1 MTAAQTQSN
10 SRYDIVIVGGGMV
23 GISLALLLAEQQHS
37 WKILLLEAQ
46 AYQQSGGTEDR
57 PSFDARSTALSWSS
71 RKIFEA
77 AGLWS
82 ELQSQASKIEKIHVS
97 DRGHIGLTR
106 IDAEEAGVEA
116 LGYVV
121 ENRWIGSVL
130 LEKLAKTS
138 VEVLAPARVAT
149 LKPLKKGMRLTLEAT
164 AESESTVEGSNLSI
178 ESSLVV
184 IADGANSQ
192 TAQKVG
198 IHSNQQPYGQQG
210 IIANIALE
218 KPHAGVAYER
228 FTDQGPVAML
238 PLADHQGS
246 PRCALV
252 WTEPTAK
259 AEQLLAA
266 TDEQFL
272 SALQESFGYRLGIL
286 KRVGERHAYPLAL
299 TTSTEQVR
307 RNLVVLGNAAHS
319 LHPVAGQGF
328 NLSLRDVAVLADVLG
343 SARSSGDD
351 FAALNTLES
360 YQQQQLA
367 DQQNTLLFSDNLPK
381 LFAQPSSAI
390 ALGRNSGLLMMDLIP
405 SLRSRFAQFGMG
417 MMTKEAGHG

>member
-1 MTAAQTQSN
+1 VTAAQTQSN
-10 SRYDIVIVGGGMV
+10 SSYDIVIVGGGMV

-82 ELQSQASKIEKIHVS
+82 ALQSQASKIEKIHVS

-116 LGYVV
+116 LGYVL

-130 LEKLAKTS
+130 LERLATSS

-149 LKPLKKGMRLTLEAT
+149 IKPLKQGMRLTLED
-164 AESESTVEGSNLSI
+164 SDQCI

-192 TAQKVG
+192 TAQKTG
-198 IHSNQQPYGQQG
+198 IHSNQKPYGQQG

-218 KPHAGVAYER
+218 KPHSGVAYER
-228 FTDQGPVAML
+228 FTDQGPMAML
-238 PLADHQGS
+238 PLGNHEGS

-252 WTEPTAK
+252 WTQPTAIAK
-259 AEQLLAA
+259 QLMAA
-266 TDEQFL
+266 TDEEFL
-272 SALQESFGYRLGIL
+272 SALQECFGYRLGML
-286 KRVGERHAYPLAL
+286 KRVGDRHSYPLAL

-343 SARSSGDD
+343 SARSCGDD
-351 FAALNTLES
+351 FAALETLES
-360 YQQQQLA
+360 YQKQQLA
-367 DQQNTLLFSDNLPK
+367 DQQNTLVFSDNLPK
-381 LFAQPSSAI
+381 LFAQPSSAV

-405 SLRSRFAQFGMG
+405 SLRGRFAQFGMG

>member
-1 MTAAQTQSN
+1 VTAAQTQSN
-10 SRYDIVIVGGGMV
+10 SSYDIVIVGGGMV

-82 ELQSQASKIEKIHVS
+82 ALQSQASKIEKIHVS

-116 LGYVV
+116 LGYVL

-130 LEKLAKTS
+130 LERLATSS

-149 LKPLKKGMRLTLEAT
+149 IKPLKQGMRLTLED
-164 AESESTVEGSNLSI
+164 SDQCI

-192 TAQKVG
+192 TAQKTG

-218 KPHAGVAYER
+218 KPHSGVAYER
-228 FTDQGPVAML
+228 FTDQGPMAML
-238 PLADHQGS
+238 PLGNHEGS

-252 WTEPTAK
+252 WTQPTAI
-259 AEQLLAA
+259 AEQLMAA
-266 TDEQFL
+266 TDEEFL
-272 SALQESFGYRLGIL
+272 SALQECFGYRLGML
-286 KRVGERHAYPLAL
+286 KRVGDRHSYPLAL

-343 SARSSGDD
+343 SARSCGDD
-351 FAALNTLES
+351 FAALETLES
-360 YQQQQLA
+360 YQKQQRA
-367 DQQNTLLFSDNLPK
+367 DQQNTLVFSDNLPK
-381 LFAQPSSAI
+381 LFAQPSSAV

-405 SLRSRFAQFGMG
+405 SLRGRFAQFGMG

>member
-1 MTAAQTQSN
+1 VSNTAATQDSIA
-10 SRYDIVIVGGGMV
+10 RYDIVIVGGGMV
-23 GISLALLLAEQQHS
+23 GISLALLLAEQQHP
-37 WKILLLEAQ
+37 WKVLLLEAQ
-46 AYQQSGGTEDR
+46 AYQKSDSTQYR

-82 ELQSQASKIEKIHVS
+82 ALQPETSKIEKIHVS

-106 IDAEEAGVEA
+106 IDAHEAGVEA

-130 LEKLAKTS
+130 LDKLATTS
-138 VEVLAPARVAT
+138 VEVMAPARAAT
-149 LKPLKKGMRLTLEAT
+149 LKPLKNGMRLTLE
-164 AESESTVEGSNLSI
+164 GSDHCI

-192 TAQKVG
+192 TAQKTG
-198 IHSNQQPYGQQG
+198 IYSNQQPYGQQG

-218 KPHAGVAYER
+218 KPHNGVAYER
-228 FTDQGPVAML
+228 FTDQGPMAML
-238 PLADHQGS
+238 PLPDFNGS
-246 PRCALV
+246 PRSALV
-252 WTEPTAK
+252 WTEPNDR
-259 AEQLLAA
+259 AEQLIAA
-266 TDEQFL
+266 TDKEFL
-272 SALQESFGYRLGIL
+272 QTLQERFGYRLGMFVQ
-286 KRVGERHAYPLAL
+286 VGERHAYPLAL

-343 SARSSGDD
+343 DARSCGED
-351 FAALNTLES
+351 FSALETLES

-390 ALGRNSGLLMMDLIP
+390 ALGRNCGLLMMDLIP
-405 SLRSRFAQFGMG
+405 GLRSRFARFGMG
-417 MMTKEAGHG
+417 MATKEAGHG

>member
-1 MTAAQTQSN
+1 MTETPATQN
-10 SRYDIVIVGGGMV
+10 SRSYDIVIVGGGMV
-23 GISLALLLAEQQHS
+23 GISLALLLAEQQHP

-46 AYQQSGGTEDR
+46 AYQQSDHSEHR

-77 AGLWS
+77 AGLWPA
-82 ELQSQASKIEKIHVS
+82 LQSQASHIKKIHVS

-106 IDAEEAGVEA
+106 IDAQEAGVEA

-130 LEKLAKTS
+130 LEKLAATS

-149 LKPLKKGMRLTLEAT
+149 IKPLKKGVRLILED
-164 AESESTVEGSNLSI
+164 SEQIL

-184 IADGANSQ
+184 IADGANSK
-192 TAQKVG
+192 TAQKMG

-210 IIANIALE
+210 IIANIALD
-218 KPHAGVAYER
+218 KPHDGVAYER
-228 FTDQGPVAML
+228 FTDQGPMAML
-238 PLADHQGS
+238 PLPDYQGR

-252 WTEPTAK
+252 WTEPAEK
-259 AEQLLAA
+259 AEQLMTAS
-266 TDEQFL
+266 DEEFL
-272 SALQESFGYRLGIL
+272 QCLQERFGYRLGML
-286 KRVGERHAYPLAL
+286 QQVGERHAYPLSL

-343 SARSSGDD
+343 SARSSGGD
-351 FAALNTLES
+351 FAALETLES

-381 LFAQPSSAI
+381 LFSQSSSAI

-405 SLRSRFAQFGMG
+405 GLRSRFARFGMG
-417 MMTKEAGHG
+417 MATREAGHG

>member
-1 MTAAQTQSN
+1 MTKTATTES
-10 SRYDIVIVGGGMV
+10 SGSSYDIVIVGGGMV
-23 GISLALLLAEQQHS
+23 GISLALLLAEQQHP
-37 WKILLLEAQ
+37 WKVLLLEAQ
-46 AYQQSGGTEDR
+46 SYQHSSNGEYR

-77 AGLWS
+77 AGLWPA
-82 ELQSQASKIEKIHVS
+82 LQSEASNIEKIHVS

-106 IDAEEAGVEA
+106 IDASEAHVEA

-130 LEKLAKTS
+130 LEKLSTTS
-138 VEVLAPARVAT
+138 VEVLAPARVET
-149 LKPLKKGMRLTLEAT
+149 IKPLKSGMRLTLQET
-164 AESESTVEGSNLSI
+164 GQVV

-192 TAQKVG
+192 TAQKTG

-218 KPHAGVAYER
+218 KPHGGVAYER
-228 FTDQGPVAML
+228 FTDQGPMAML
-238 PLADHQGS
+238 PLPDFEGS
-246 PRCALV
+246 SRCALV
-252 WTEPTAK
+252 WTQPTEV
-259 AEQLLAA
+259 AEQLMAA
-266 TDEQFL
+266 TDKEFL
-272 SALQESFGYRLGIL
+272 KALQDCFGFRLGML
-286 KRVGERHAYPLAL
+286 QKVGERHSYPLAL

-328 NLSLRDVAVLADVLG
+328 NLSLRDVAVLAEVLG
-343 SARSSGDD
+343 QARTGVED
-351 FAALNTLES
+351 FAALEVLER
-360 YQQQQLA
+360 YQQRQLA

-381 LFAQPSSAI
+381 LFSQASSVV
-390 ALGRNSGLLMMDLIP
+390 ALGRNSGLLVMDLMP
-405 SLRSRFAQFGMG
+405 GLRSRFARFGMG
-417 MMTKEAGHG
+417 MATREAGHG

>member
-1 MTAAQTQSN
+1 VTAAQTQSN
-10 SRYDIVIVGGGMV
+10 SSYDIVIVGGGMV

-82 ELQSQASKIEKIHVS
+82 ALQSQASKIEKIHVS

-116 LGYVV
+116 LGYVL

-130 LEKLAKTS
+130 LERLATSS

-149 LKPLKKGMRLTLEAT
+149 IKPLKQGMRLTLED
-164 AESESTVEGSNLSI
+164 SDQCI

-192 TAQKVG
+192 TAQKTG
-198 IHSNQQPYGQQG
+198 IHSNQKPYGQQG

-218 KPHAGVAYER
+218 KPHSGVAYER
-228 FTDQGPVAML
+228 FTDQGPMAML
-238 PLADHQGS
+238 PLGNHEGS

-252 WTEPTAK
+252 WTQPTAI
-259 AEQLLAA
+259 AEQLMAA
-266 TDEQFL
+266 TDEEFL
-272 SALQESFGYRLGIL
+272 SALQECFGYRLGML
-286 KRVGERHAYPLAL
+286 KRVGERHSYPLAL

-343 SARSSGDD
+343 SARSCGDD
-351 FAALNTLES
+351 FAALETLES
-360 YQQQQLA
+360 YQKQQLA
-367 DQQNTLLFSDNLPK
+367 DQQNTLVFSDNLPK
-381 LFAQPSSAI
+381 LFAQPSSAV

-405 SLRSRFAQFGMG
+405 SLRGRFAQFGMG

>member
-1 MTAAQTQSN
+1 VTAAQTQSN
-10 SRYDIVIVGGGMV
+10 SSYDIVIVGGGMV

-82 ELQSQASKIEKIHVS
+82 ALQSQASKIEKIHVS

-116 LGYVV
+116 LGYVL

-130 LEKLAKTS
+130 LERLATSS

-149 LKPLKKGMRLTLEAT
+149 IKPLKQGMRLTLED
-164 AESESTVEGSNLSI
+164 SDQCI

-192 TAQKVG
+192 TAQKTG

-218 KPHAGVAYER
+218 KPHSGVAYER
-228 FTDQGPVAML
+228 FTDQGPMAML
-238 PLADHQGS
+238 PLGNHEGS

-252 WTEPTAK
+252 WTQPTAI
-259 AEQLLAA
+259 AEQLMAA
-266 TDEQFL
+266 TDEEFL
-272 SALQESFGYRLGIL
+272 SALQECFGYRLGML
-286 KRVGERHAYPLAL
+286 KRVGDRHSYPLAL

-343 SARSSGDD
+343 SARSCGDD
-351 FAALNTLES
+351 FAALETLES
-360 YQQQQLA
+360 YQKQQLA
-367 DQQNTLLFSDNLPK
+367 DQQNTLVFSDNLPK
-381 LFAQPSSAI
+381 LFAQPSSAV

-405 SLRSRFAQFGMG
+405 SLRGRFAQFGMG